1 MQDWSTHGILADS
14 KRAVKMQ
21 DSEQAALL
29 RHCNRGYREQYG
41 RCRAGL
47 CLYDNGVLDT
57 HGRVIDVIEEGE

>member
-1 MQDWSTHGILADS
+1 
-14 KRAVKMQ
+14 MQ